1 MRLAFKKICLDK
13 MLSDGYFD
21 MSIYIYGHIIKEEM
35 YARLTVQK
43 SKFAA
48 LYRGTYPKENN
59 ASSEW
64 RTKVDETN
72 YIDAQRKD
80 DLTYE
85 EASAIVYWVYRVF
98 KTIREREAFTQ
109 ELFKQIKDLYM
120 IQNDIRFSQGVI
132 YNASKVELHFFSSVS
147 KVNSF
152 ISSLEKNENVS
163 MFYRGHA
170 NSNYVLRPS
179 IMRTKGLQENESKL
193 YNELMINCPE
203 EFQMCRTHL
212 EKLVKMQHYGLPT
225 RLLDITRNM
234 LVALF
239 FACENQHETYGELVL
254 IVADPQK
261 TKYPQSDTVSVLA
274 SIPVFSAQKQVEFLN
289 LARDP
294 DVSEMEFNTKAAR
307 LIHEVRLEKPAFQ
320 SEINKADILD
330 SYVVYALKNNSRI
343 VKQDGAF
350 ILCGLD
356 NRNGFL
362 ERFRYKQNG
371 KKVVLLIDD
380 KKKILEELEGF
391 SINRASLF
399 PEIECVSE
407 YLKNKYL

>member
-1 MRLAFKKICLDK
+1 

-64 RTKVDETN
+64 RAKVDETN
-72 YIDAQRKD
+72 YIDAQRKA

-147 KVNSF
+147 EVNSF
-152 ISSLEKNENVS
+152 ISSLEKNENVP

>member
-1 MRLAFKKICLDK
+1 
-13 MLSDGYFD
+13 
-21 MSIYIYGHIIKEEM
+21 
-35 YARLTVQK
+35 
-43 SKFAA
+43 
-48 LYRGTYPKENN
+48 
-59 ASSEW
+59 
-64 RTKVDETN
+64 
-72 YIDAQRKD
+72 
-80 DLTYE
+80 
-85 EASAIVYWVYRVF
+85 
-98 KTIREREAFTQ
+98 
-109 ELFKQIKDLYM
+109 M

-147 KVNSF
+147 EVNSF
-152 ISSLEKNENVS
+152 ISSLEKNENVP

-343 VKQDGAF
+343 VKQDDAF